1 VSSETSDR
9 FRLALTGAA
18 VTPVVEGL
26 TFVDPSLLP
35 GPGGRARPPASALA
49 HACRDLGLDFAFVP
63 SWEPWA
69 PAASVGL
76 HAVGVAAVWVA
87 PGVLTP
93 VFEVLG
99 AAAGLRMI
107 AADVARLAFALDDAA
122 ALAASAIDAGTALG
136 VDAIVVADDLA
147 GAAGPIA
154 APAFLDAEVFPR
166 LARLAER
173 AAAAGVPAILHC
185 DGAADALY
193 APARAA
199 GFAAVHGDCGGAG
212 RTAAAL
218 AAARRAGV
226 ALIGGL
232 AASQLTD
239 AVRGAAAGAS
249 AAALAAQG
257 GLLLADDGGVA
268 GAAECAA
275 LFAALGAARR

>member
-1 VSSETSDR
+1 MSSKVSER
-9 FRLALTGAA
+9 FLLALAGVA
-18 VTPVVEGL
+18 VTPAVEGL

-35 GPGGRARPPASALA
+35 GPSGPARPPASALA
-49 HACRDLGLDFAFVP
+49 RACRDLGLDFAFVP

-69 PAASVGL
+69 SAAVAEL
-76 HAVGVAAVWVA
+76 RAAGVAIVWVT

-93 VFEVLG
+93 VLESLG

-122 ALAASAIDAGTALG
+122 ALAASEIDAGTALG
-136 VDAIVVADDLA
+136 VDAIAVADDLA
-147 GAAGPIA
+147 GAGGPIV

-166 LARLAER
+166 LAQLAAR
-173 AAAAGVPAILHC
+173 AAAAGVPAVLHC
-185 DGAADALY
+185 DGSVDALY
-193 APARAA
+193 ASARIA

-218 AAARRAGV
+218 AAAQRAGV

-239 AVRGAAAGAS
+239 AAHGAVAGAS
-249 AAALAAQG
+249 AAALATQG
-257 GLLLADDGGVA
+257 GLLPSDDGGVA
-268 GAAECAA
+268 GTAQLAA
-275 LFAALGAARR
+275 LFAAFGAARR